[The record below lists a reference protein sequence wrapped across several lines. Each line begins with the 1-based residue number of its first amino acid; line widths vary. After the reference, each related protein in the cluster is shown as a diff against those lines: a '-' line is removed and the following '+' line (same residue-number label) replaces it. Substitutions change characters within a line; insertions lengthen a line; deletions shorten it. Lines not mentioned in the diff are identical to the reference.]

1 MRYLLRTVLWIQM
14 GVRKKISA
22 GLEGPSVTS
31 MWRAVETKG
40 VDETPAPLERGG
52 DEVGD
57 QTTNVEKHIPRSDW
71 RKRLAYD

>member
-1 MRYLLRTVLWIQM
+1 M

-52 DEVGD
+52 DEAGD
-57 QTTNVEKHIPRSDW
+57 QTTNVEKHIPRSD
-71 RKRLAYD
+71 